1 MNKNARLNASSSAVD
16 SRIPPH
22 PNSSPVLPNSLGLS
36 PTASQSSEMPAAVN
50 VPALQRMV
58 ALQHQGPLP
67 WVQLRNAVYN
77 NIVFR
82 KMVGRIAPEAT
93 NGGLVRV
100 YDRDGAIFGTG
111 LLNTQSQVALRMLCH
126 NTQSVDEEFLPTR
139 LQNAVELR
147 HHTLQLEN
155 VTTAYRIVHAE
166 GDGLPGLIVD
176 RLGDYAVVELFALAM
191 YLRRDRIAQTL
202 RSLLNI
208 KEILIRAD
216 EKIQNAEGFRLE
228 NAFGPASRHANL
240 DAPTRLSTII
250 TENTLRFQID
260 LTSGHKTGFFCDQRD
275 NRLALTHFCR
285 NAHVLD
291 VCCYTGGFGIY
302 AAKLGQA
309 ANVTAVDLDEESLTL
324 ARRNANLNQIA
335 PAVYQ
340 MVHADAFAYLRQMKQ
355 NSRSY
360 DVLILDPPKLV
371 PTRLDFAEGRQK
383 YFDLNKLALALVRPG
398 GLLLTC
404 SCSGLVDIGEFTN
417 VLRGAA
423 RSAQRRV
430 QILNQTGPGMDH
442 PVATDYLEG
451 SYLKCLWCRVF

>member
-1 MNKNARLNASSSAVD
+1 MNKNARFNAASDLVE
-16 SRIPPH
+16 SRVPPH
-22 PNSSPVLPNSLGLS
+22 PGSSPAPAN
-36 PTASQSSEMPAAVN
+36 PTGPDPSADQVSGMPPTIS

-77 NIVFR
+77 NAVFR

-111 LLNTQSQVALRMLCH
+111 LLNTQSQIALRMLCH
-126 NTQSVDEEFLPTR
+126 NTQTVDEEFLPMR
-139 LQNAVELR
+139 LQSAVELR
-147 HHTLQLEN
+147 HQTLQLEK
-155 VTTAYRIVHAE
+155 VTNAYRVVHAE

-191 YLRRDRIAQTL
+191 YLRRHRIAQAL
-202 RSLLNI
+202 KNLLNL
-208 KEILIRAD
+208 KDVLIRAD

-228 NAFGPASRHANL
+228 NSFGPAGRHANL
-240 DAPTRLSTII
+240 DAPIRLTTII

-275 NRLALTHFCR
+275 NRLILTHFCR
-285 NAHVLD
+285 NANVLD

-309 ANVTAVDLDEESLTL
+309 SNVTAVDLDEESLAL

-355 NSRSY
+355 NGRSY
-360 DVLILDPPKLV
+360 DVIVLDPPKLV

-404 SCSGLVDIGEFTN
+404 SCSGLVDAAEFISII
-417 VLRGAA
+417 RGAA

>member
-1 MNKNARLNASSSAVD
+1 MNKNPSVNGIDDSADRSISNHRSPSPAPPDATEPSSIAEQVSVAP
-16 SRIPPH
+16 RPI
-22 PNSSPVLPNSLGLS
+22 
-36 PTASQSSEMPAAVN
+36 N

-82 KMVGRIAPEAT
+82 KMVGRIAPEAA

-111 LLNTQSQVALRMLCH
+111 LLNTQSQIALRMLCH

-147 HHTLQLEN
+147 HQTLQLAKIA
-155 VTTAYRIVHAE
+155 TAYRIVHAE

-202 RSLLNI
+202 LRLLNL
-208 KEILIRAD
+208 KEVLIRAD

-228 NAFGPASRHANL
+228 NAFGPAGRHANL

-250 TENTLRFQID
+250 TENTLRFQVD
-260 LTSGHKTGFFCDQRD
+260 LTNGHKTGFFCDQRD
-275 NRLALTHFCR
+275 NRLALTHFCH

-309 ANVTAVDLDEESLTL
+309 SNVTAVDLDEESLAL

-355 NSRSY
+355 NIRSY
-360 DVLILDPPKLV
+360 DVLVLDPPKLV

-404 SCSGLVDIGEFTN
+404 SCSGLVDIAEFTSII
-417 VLRGAA
+417 RGAA

>member
-1 MNKNARLNASSSAVD
+1 MNKNRSSNAADNSVDRQAPDHADPASAQ
-16 SRIPPH
+16 
-22 PNSSPVLPNSLGLS
+22 PNSSGTGTSGAQVAGRPG
-36 PTASQSSEMPAAVN
+36 TIH

-58 ALQHQGPLP
+58 ALQHHGPLP

-77 NIVFR
+77 NAVFR

-93 NGGLVRV
+93 NGGLVQV

-126 NTQSVDEEFLPTR
+126 NTQTVDEEFLPMR
-139 LQNAVELR
+139 LQSAMELR
-147 HHTLQLEN
+147 HHTLQLEK
-155 VTTAYRIVHAE
+155 VTNAYRLVHAE

-191 YLRRDRIAQTL
+191 YLRRDRITKTL
-202 RSLLNI
+202 QNLLNL
-208 KEILIRAD
+208 KEVLTRAD

-228 NAFGPASRHANL
+228 KTFGPAGRQANFE
-240 DAPTRLSTII
+240 APNRLSTII

-275 NRLALTHFCR
+275 NRLALTHFCH
-285 NAHVLD
+285 NAQVLD

-309 ANVTAVDLDEESLTL
+309 ANVTAVDLDEESLAL
-324 ARRNANLNQIA
+324 ARRNANLNSIA
-335 PAVYQ
+335 PTVYQ
-340 MVHADAFAYLRQMKQ
+340 MVQADAFAYLRQMKQ

-360 DVLILDPPKLV
+360 DVIVLDPPKLV

-404 SCSGLVDIGEFTN
+404 SCSGLVDAVEFTSII
-417 VLRGAA
+417 RGAA

-430 QILNQTGPGMDH
+430 QILRQTGPGMDH

-451 SYLKCLWCRVF
+451 GYLKCLWCRVF